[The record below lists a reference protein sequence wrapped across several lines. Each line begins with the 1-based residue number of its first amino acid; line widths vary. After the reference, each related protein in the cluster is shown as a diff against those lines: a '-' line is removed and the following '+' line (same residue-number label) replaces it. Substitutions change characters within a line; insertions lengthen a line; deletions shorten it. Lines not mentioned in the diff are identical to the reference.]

1 MGLLVFVGGIE
12 RATEHEVSTSDFMIC
27 FNQHL
32 NCTMISHAQ
41 IVCKLVAALLHYFF
55 TAVFTWMMCEG
66 IMLYFMLVKVFN
78 IGFGERKAFYL
89 ALGWGK

>member
-1 MGLLVFVGGIE
+1 M
-12 RATEHEVSTSDFMIC
+12 
-27 FNQHL
+27 
-32 NCTMISHAQ
+32 CTQ

-78 IGFGERKAFYL
+78 IGLGDRKLFYI
-89 ALGWGK
+89 AVGWGKRVCIY